1 MNVRRGSFR
10 GVAAAVLLCALGQAR
25 AHDSWLAVRAGD
37 SPSLLQLELGTGA
50 RFPARDSGVAVSSVL
65 RSGCLQAGEQR
76 IRLLVP
82 HRQEATFL
90 EVRAR
95 LEAARGA
102 ACWAELKPRDV
113 ELADALVETYFS
125 ETRPAPG
132 VSQRWARQRSAGIP
146 WRETYRKFMRV
157 EVPPAPAPPPG
168 ALAALRAPQG
178 LGMEI
183 VPLGDDPLRAGRP
196 ASFQLLRDGRPVA
209 GHWIEFVSERNPL
222 GVWRQS
228 DADGK
233 VSIALPFAG
242 RWLARSVFIEPP
254 ADDGMRWNSRFTTV
268 LVHVA

>member
-1 MNVRRGSFR
+1 MNVRRGTLR
-10 GVAAAVLLCALGQAR
+10 GAAAAVLLCALGRAD

-37 SPSLLQLELGTGA
+37 SPRLLQLELGTGA
-50 RFPARDSGVAVSSVL
+50 RFPARDSGAAASSVV
-65 RSGCLQAGEQR
+65 RSGCLQAGER
-76 IRLLVP
+76 PPRLLVP
-82 HRQEATFL
+82 HREEGTFL
-90 EVRAR
+90 ELRAR
-95 LEAARGA
+95 LDVARGA

-113 ELADALVETYFS
+113 ELNDALVDTYFS
-125 ETRPAPG
+125 ETRPAPELA
-132 VSQRWARQRSAGIP
+132 QRWARQRSAGIS

-157 EVPPAPAPPPG
+157 EVPPALAPPPG

-183 VPLGDDPLRAGRP
+183 VPVGDDPLRAGRP

-228 DADGK
+228 DVDGK

-242 RWLARSVFIEPP
+242 RWLARSVFMEPP
-254 ADDGMRWNSRFTTV
+254 TGDGMRWNSRFATL
-268 LVHVA
+268 LVHLA